1 MGARDALDGFE
12 RLLGELKEQLDTI
25 PVHIQFVGLAVILLV
40 AQTFV
45 SLPTTTP
52 PITSAGATLLVSWFS
67 IAYARVPHSSSS
79 SSTLSPPSHAP

>member
-40 AQTFV
+40 GQIIV
-45 SLPTTTP
+45 SILTTTP
-52 PITSAGATLLVSWFS
+52 SNCLLGAQRLWSRGSLNRLRSCAT
-67 IAYARVPHSSSS
+67 
-79 SSTLSPPSHAP
+79 